1 MPNGDPHRGR
11 RASDIGPWTVAA
23 LKEYVDVL
31 WADHKQV
38 HEVGLR
44 TLEDRLQALNELR
57 QMVVDA
63 QSKFLARD
71 TYDSAHSALEA
82 RMRLVENRES
92 LSSGASDQARWLVGV
107 LGIIA
112 GGGVGALIGH
122 FLK

>member
-1 MPNGDPHRGR
+1 MLWRDHR
-11 RASDIGPWTVAA
+11 
-23 LKEYVDVL
+23 
-31 WADHKQV
+31 QV

-63 QSKFLARD
+63 QSKFLNRES
-71 TYDSAHSALEA
+71 YDSAHSALEA

-92 LSSGASDQARWLVGV
+92 INSGASEQSRWLFG
-107 LGIIA
+107 LASLIA